1 MGSLLLLAVGILG
14 LVRFRQLQSGLRYL
28 VGLVW
33 FGLAVQLAAGKV
45 AELFSSN
52 NFLFPFWF
60 AGFVGLLTLVY
71 HRGLPAGRPRQ
82 LMSVIAGAYV
92 AYALFRG
99 IFLFKLIGLHP
110 GLQVGANLVLLGL
123 VGVYFQNLLQELRAQ
138 PLRHDPL
145 FWVSVGVLVFALGD
159 LLIGLFSNYVLTH
172 YSAAFFRNMWAGH
185 NLLSI
190 VLYLCYGLALWMRP
204 RK

>member
-1 MGSLLLLAVGILG
+1 MDFLG
-14 LVRFRQLQSGLRYL
+14 QVMIKLRL
-28 VGLVW
+28 P
-33 FGLAVQLAAGKV
+33 
-45 AELFSSN
+45 N
-52 NFLFPFWF
+52 HFLFPFWL

-82 LMSVIAGAYV
+82 LMSVVAGAFV

-123 VGVYFQNLLQELRAQ
+123 VGVYFHHLLQELRAQ
-138 PLRHDPL
+138 PLRRDPL

-159 LLIGLFSNYVLTH
+159 LLIGLFSNYVLAH
-172 YSAAFFRNMWAGH
+172 YSKEFFLAMWNVH